1 MFSWFSRRAS
11 SAGGN
16 GVRGRGDGGCGVDW
30 EGDAGSP
37 TTGGGGG
44 ADQAVSIAGKANS
57 TGPAD
62 ISGSVVSTMGV
73 PVDSSGVGG
82 ISTIC
87 GLTGGGRGSDSSA
100 SSTHPA
106 MFS

>member
-30 EGDAGSP
+30 EGNVGSS

-44 ADQAVSIAGKANS
+44 ADQAVFIAGKANS
-57 TGPAD
+57 MGPAD
-62 ISGSVVSTMGV
+62 TSGSVFSTMGV
-73 PVDSSGVGG
+73 PADSSGVGG

-87 GLTGGGRGSDSSA
+87 GLTGGGRGSDSSTL
-100 SSTHPA
+100 SSQPT

>member
-30 EGDAGSP
+30 EGNVGSS
-37 TTGGGGG
+37 TTGGDRG
-44 ADQAVSIAGKANS
+44 ADQAVSTAGKANS
-57 TGPAD
+57 MGPVDA
-62 ISGSVVSTMGV
+62 SGSVFSTMGV
-73 PVDSSGVGG
+73 PADSSGVGG
-82 ISTIC
+82 ISTIW

-100 SSTHPA
+100 PSAQPTI
-106 MFS
+106 FS